1 MQGTNN
7 HHHQHHNHHHQHHR
21 HHGRQCSR
29 RNPEDSHANLSTE
42 SCPESCSSRSSS
54 EVVDVPFS
62 SSSRTDNDGGGGAS
76 GSPRLGFAQ
85 KHHAHHH
92 HHSIHELKR
101 YLGKMMTHWIPERGN
116 RRSSC
121 SDDGNRAV
129 EEEFRGRSQSLDG
142 AVRRGISDCE
152 ATYRIYES
160 ILKEG
165 T

>member
-7 HHHQHHNHHHQHHR
+7 HHNQHHYHHHHHHH
-21 HHGRQCSR
+21 HHGRHSSR
-29 RNPEDSHANLSTE
+29 RNPEDSHMNLSTE
-42 SCPESCSSRSSS
+42 SCPESSSSRSPS
-54 EVVDVPFS
+54 EVVDIPFS
-62 SSSRTDNDGGGGAS
+62 SSSRVDNEGAAAS
-76 GSPRLGFAQ
+76 GSPKQGFVQ
-85 KHHAHHH
+85 KHHAHH

-101 YLGKMMTHWIPERGN
+101 YLGKMMTHWISERGN

-121 SDDGNRAV
+121 SDDGSKTV